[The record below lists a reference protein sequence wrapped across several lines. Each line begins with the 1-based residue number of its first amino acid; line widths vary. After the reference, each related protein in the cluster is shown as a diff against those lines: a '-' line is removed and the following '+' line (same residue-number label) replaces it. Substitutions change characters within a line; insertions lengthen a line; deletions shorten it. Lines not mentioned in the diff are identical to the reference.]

1 MMSAAAFRQV
11 SNSGKDWHVEDV
23 HPRGILRPGVVET
36 HDPPGEGVRALGRRT
51 PQDMQE
57 ARHSEPAA
65 RMVGEEGRR
74 QGSQANPA
82 PERQGWHIRQDHD
95 RCRRTAAGARADR
108 DRPRECPPARV
119 VHRWRGGLAG
129 KPDRRSD
136 DRPAPQGEAFRDQ
149 WTCYRGRL
157 ERRQGERL
165 ELALG
170 RIAAA
175 AEALGIKLARGEKSA
190 SFQCDGETIAFSIS
204 EGVRREKHVPTEK
217 ELAEQEAARKR
228 RARRW
233 NSPGSWDDDDFAFS
247 SLRGPEWDYHPTG
260 QLAFE
265 LEQSYLLGGS
275 PRRSFRD
282 AKVQRIETMASDIAV
297 GIAVL
302 AAAKKDDRLK
312 REEQARRD
320 AEARRLRELA
330 LRRDHIAE
338 RRGKALDE
346 VLEEMASLDRLRRL
360 VANLRAENLAERAGR
375 VAEFLVMAERRLA
388 SREAALSADGLEQRF
403 EKNKLFGDDDDHA
416 FRPPYGYY

>member
-1 MMSAAAFRQV
+1 MARMFTREEFYDLVWSKPMTHLAKEFALSDVALHKICKKHDIPNPPLGWWAKKAA
-11 SNSGKDWHVEDV
+11 GKAVKQTPL
-23 HPRGILRPGVVET
+23 PRARAGISDRITIAAGELRPEPELIANARENARLLASSI
-36 HDPPGEGVRALGRRT
+36 DA
-51 PQDMQE
+51 E
-57 ARHSEPAA
+57 AAIP
-65 RMVGEEGRR
+65 
-74 QGSQANPA
+74 ANPIIDRTIAQLRKAKPSAINGLVTVEGLNVVKASVA
-82 PERQGWHIRQDHD
+82 PASID
-95 RCRRTAAGARADR
+95 
-108 DRPRECPPARV
+108 
-119 VHRWRGGLAG
+119 
-129 KPDRRSD
+129 
-136 DRPAPQGEAFRDQ
+136 
-149 WTCYRGRL
+149 
-157 ERRQGERL
+157 RL

-175 AEALGIKLARGEKSA
+175 AEALGIKLVRGEKSA

-204 EGVRREKHVPTEK
+204 ESVRREKHLPTEK

-233 NSPGSWDDDDFAFS
+233 NNPGSWDDDDFSFS

-312 REEQARRD
+312 REEQAQRE
-320 AEARRLRELA
+320 AEARRQRELA

-360 VANLRAENLAERAGR
+360 VANLRAENMAERAGR
-375 VAEFLVMAERRLA
+375 VAEFLAMAERRLA
-388 SREAALSADGLEQRF
+388 SREAALSADGLEERF
-403 EKNKLFGDDDDHA
+403 EQNKLFGDDDDHA
-416 FRPPYGYY
+416 FRPPFGFY

>member
-1 MMSAAAFRQV
+1 MARMFTREEFYDLVWSKPMTHLAKEFALSDVALHKICKKHDIPNPPLGWWAKKAA
-11 SNSGKDWHVEDV
+11 GKAVKQTPL
-23 HPRGILRPGVVET
+23 PRARAGISDRITIAAGELRPEPELIANARENARLLASSI
-36 HDPPGEGVRALGRRT
+36 DA
-51 PQDMQE
+51 E
-57 ARHSEPAA
+57 AAIP
-65 RMVGEEGRR
+65 
-74 QGSQANPA
+74 ANPIIDRTIAQLRKAKPSAINGLVTVEGLNVVKASVA
-82 PERQGWHIRQDHD
+82 PASID
-95 RCRRTAAGARADR
+95 
-108 DRPRECPPARV
+108 
-119 VHRWRGGLAG
+119 
-129 KPDRRSD
+129 
-136 DRPAPQGEAFRDQ
+136 
-149 WTCYRGRL
+149 
-157 ERRQGERL
+157 RL

-175 AEALGIKLARGEKSA
+175 AEALGIKLVRGEKSA

-204 EGVRREKHVPTEK
+204 ESVRREKHLPTEK

-233 NSPGSWDDDDFAFS
+233 NNPGSWDDDDFSFS

-312 REEQARRD
+312 REEQAQRE
-320 AEARRLRELA
+320 AEARRQRELA

-360 VANLRAENLAERAGR
+360 VANLRAENMAERAGR
-375 VAEFLVMAERRLA
+375 VAEFLAMAERRLA